1 MKNVYILVFNGMA
14 DWEPAIAL
22 CEIRR
27 RGKLPVVSV
36 GFSKEPITTMGG
48 LKVTPD
54 ITLSKMNFE
63 QALLVILPGGE
74 MWQKKNPD
82 FSEYFNKI
90 ESLERLLINFHKKG
104 VPIAAICGA
113 TITMARAGLLKGIKH
128 TSNAPDFLDK
138 FVPDYGNKSDYVAD
152 FAVRDGNIITAS
164 GGGSVEF
171 ARRIIELLGIYPDNQ
186 IEEWYQMFK
195 FGIGSFRKLPLL
207 PNGNDASSVLGDK
220 KDVDNS

>member
-1 MKNVYILVFNGMA
+1 MTDINAERLGDGYMVTKNVYILVFNGMA

-27 RGKLPVVSV
+27 RGQLSVVSV
-36 GFSKEPITTMGG
+36 GFSKESIITMGG

-54 ITLSKMNFE
+54 ISLSEISHEK
-63 QALLVILPGGE
+63 ALLFILPGGE

-82 FSEYFNKI
+82 FRKYFNDI
-90 ESLERLLINFHKKG
+90 DSLEELLVNFHREG

-113 TITMARAGLLKGIKH
+113 TITMARAGLLRGIKH
-128 TSNAPDFLDK
+128 TSNGPGFLDQ
-138 FVPDYGNKSDYVAD
+138 FAPDYGEKSDYVID

-171 ARRIIELLGIYPDNQ
+171 ACRIIELLKIYPESQ

-195 FGIGSFRKLPLL
+195 FGKGSFRKI
-207 PNGNDASSVLGDK
+207 K
-220 KDVDNS
+220 KISQ

>member
-1 MKNVYILVFNGMA
+1 MKNVYIFVFNGMA

-27 RGKLPVVSV
+27 RGNLPVVSV
-36 GFSKEPITTMGG
+36 GFSKETIRTMGG
-48 LKVTPD
+48 LRITPD
-54 ITLSKMNFE
+54 ISLSELCYEK
-63 QALLVILPGGE
+63 ALLVILPGGE

-90 ESLERLLINFHKKG
+90 ESIETLLVDFHKKG

-113 TITMARAGLLKGIKH
+113 TITMARAGLLRGIKH
-128 TSNAPDFLDK
+128 TSNNPDFLNQ
-138 FVPDYGNKSDYVAD
+138 FVPNYGSKSDYVAD
-152 FAVRDGNIITAS
+152 FAVCDDNIITAS

-195 FGIGSFRKLPLL
+195 FGRGCFRKIPLL
-207 PNGNDASSVLGDK
+207 P
-220 KDVDNS
+220 

>member
-1 MKNVYILVFNGMA
+1 MKNAYILVFNGMA

-36 GFSKEPITTMGG
+36 GFSKESITTMGG

-54 ITLSKMNFE
+54 ITLSEMNSE
-63 QALLVILPGGE
+63 QALLIILPGGE

-90 ESLERLLINFHKKG
+90 ESLERLLLDLHKKG

-128 TSNAPDFLDK
+128 TSNAPDFLDQ
-138 FVPDYGNKSDYVAD
+138 FVPDYGNKSDYVTD
-152 FAVRDGNIITAS
+152 FAVCDGNIITAS

-171 ARRIIELLGIYPDNQ
+171 ARRIIELLEIYPDNQ

-195 FGIGSFRKLPLL
+195 FGVGSFRKLPLL
-207 PNGNDASSVLGDK
+207 P
-220 KDVDNS
+220 